1 MNHIDIYRERIRKI
15 ASERWRRVDI
25 SVHKRI
31 LAYGDT
37 LMEDEKNYHLSI
49 LDNDIERQ
57 EEQIKIHTHLIED
70 YEQSPKE
77 WHRGRVQSAKDNI
90 TYLKEQRN
98 LIANEK

>member
-1 MNHIDIYRERIRKI
+1 MKTQLDIYREIPKDRYLEKI
-15 ASERWRRVDI
+15 DMKKI
-25 SVHKRI
+25 I
-31 LAYGDT
+31 
-37 LMEDEKNYHLSI
+37 LSI